1 MSPLNIAILVAMT
14 VFAVYRQSTRTEVVG
29 ATRFKLALIYA
40 AVGLV
45 VGGFHQPESG
55 RAWAILVVSLLA
67 SVAVGTARG
76 RLTALTLEQGRVYS
90 RGTPLTI
97 GLFVA
102 LVAAKFALGTYEYL
116 HGISS
121 HGGFGE
127 VMLMI
132 AVMVAFQAELIWRRA
147 RALLERAP
155 LDPGATDAGLATA
168 APVRS

>member
-1 MSPLNIAILVAMT
+1 MSPAAIAVLVAMT
-14 VFAVYRQSTRTEVVG
+14 IYAVYRQSIHVEVVG

-40 AVGLV
+40 AVGV
-45 VGGFHQPESG
+45 AVGGFHPPEGSV
-55 RAWAILVVSLLA
+55 AWAMLAASVLL
-67 SVAVGTARG
+67 SVAVGLARG
-76 RLTALTLEQGRVYS
+76 RLTLLTVEQGRVWS

-97 GLFVA
+97 GLFIG
-102 LVAAKFALGTYEYL
+102 LVVSKFALGAYQVV

-147 RALLERAP
+147 CALRARSAADVVTGP
-155 LDPGATDAGLATA
+155 GLAATTLGA
-168 APVRS
+168 RP